1 MQNINLYNGYEG
13 EIELILTNFS
23 LVASS
28 KALMLKS
35 IVIIYCT
42 NLSNAPDE
50 NNWCVFLHRL
60 MTGCIRT
67 FIRAYKNKWHLNDVS
82 KSFRWNLK
90 ISVLKHEQEKQW
102 NDIGEQE
109 KKEQE

>member
-13 EIELILTNFS
+13 ELELILTNFS

-50 NNWCVFLHRL
+50 NN
-60 MTGCIRT
+60 
-67 FIRAYKNKWHLNDVS
+67 
-82 KSFRWNLK
+82 
-90 ISVLKHEQEKQW
+90 
-102 NDIGEQE
+102 
-109 KKEQE
+109 